1 MKRFNTFMT
10 ENTLI
15 KLPGKWLADAF
26 GDGECYLEYDKP
38 DRDIMN
44 KLAYNWLVSDG
55 AFGHHETDPKQWV
68 RQNGFSFEGH
78 PDNVE
83 GPECIEES
91 RDGIA
96 IPNITRNWKKA
107 QKELKR
113 LGIDPKKDIDWD
125 IETKI
130 LNPTKKADWA

>member
-1 MKRFNTFMT
+1 MKTFNTFMT

-15 KLPGKWLADAF
+15 KFPGKWLADPF
-26 GDGECYLEYDKP
+26 GSGSCVLEYDKP

-68 RQNGFSFEGH
+68 RQNGFSFDGH
-78 PDNVE
+78 PDDVDAPYYIHE
-83 GPECIEES
+83 FGDGDLEIEDIS
-91 RDGIA
+91 K
-96 IPNITRNWKKA
+96 NWKKA
-107 QKELKR
+107 EKELKR

-125 IETKI
+125 GA
-130 LNPTKKADWA
+130 NPTKKADWA

>member
-15 KLPGKWLADAF
+15 KLQGMWLAVPY
-26 GDGECYLEYDKP
+26 GSGRCVLEYDKP
-38 DRDIMN
+38 DREIMN

-55 AFGHHETDPKQWV
+55 AFGNHETDPKKWAK
-68 RQNGFSFEGH
+68 QNGFSFDGH

-83 GPECIEES
+83 GPEYIQEYGDGELEIEDIS
-91 RDGIA
+91 K
-96 IPNITRNWKKA
+96 NWKKA
-107 QKELKR
+107 EKELKR

-125 IETKI
+125 GA
-130 LNPTKKADWA
+130 NPTKKADWA